1 MATPIFQP
9 VPSLMVVG
17 SDDRLADEVA
27 RAIPGMTHLRVIYAA
42 GAIERMP
49 VTRPLVV
56 IVDESVGGAD
66 YERVAE
72 CARDICAEV
81 LRASIPLRAN
91 LEASL
96 RSAILGAERARAEGL
111 SIGPSQADE

>member
-1 MATPIFQP
+1 
-9 VPSLMVVG
+9 MVVG
-17 SDDRLADEVA
+17 SDDTLANEVA
-27 RAIPGMTHLRVIYAA
+27 RAAPGIALLRVTYAA

-56 IVDESVGGAD
+56 IVDESIAGVD
-66 YERVAE
+66 LDRVAE

-91 LEASL
+91 LEATL
-96 RSAILGAERARAEGL
+96 RSAILSAERARAKEPL
-111 SIGPSQADE
+111 STGPSQADE